1 MFTLSL
7 RFDLNLKVRSRG
19 GKRKET
25 RSSVFPPLSL
35 FFSFLSLARTVE
47 TTADAFD
54 HSPVEEILV
63 GASVVVMNF
72 LVR

>member
-1 MFTLSL
+1 M
-7 RFDLNLKVRSRG
+7 
-19 GKRKET
+19 
-25 RSSVFPPLSL
+25 RSSVFPLLSL

-54 HSPVEEILV
+54 HSPVEVWLCSEILV
-63 GASVVVMNF
+63 VSRDSVVVMNF